1 MGKIEK
7 TRIEF
12 EYDGVDYTLEFTA
25 ASLKK
30 MEDNGFDF
38 AHIDKRMIS
47 APEDIFCGAFI
58 ANHPKTPMAKRLEIY
73 KEFSESA
80 EDGDGTINE
89 VLGKMLSEAIEELT
103 MHKGNIKWKVAK

>member
-12 EYDGVDYTLEFTA
+12 EYDGEDYTLEFTA
-25 ASLKK
+25 ASLKR
-30 MEDNGFDF
+30 MEDDGFDF
-38 AHIDKRMIS
+38 AHIDKRMMS

-58 ANHPKTPMAKRLEIY
+58 ANHPRTPIAKRKEIY

-80 EDGDGTINE
+80 EDGDATINE
-89 VLGKMLSEAIEELT
+89 VLGQMLSEAVEEIT
-103 MHKGNIKWKVAK
+103 AHKGNIKWKVAR